1 MKKPMCISLRNGE
14 KIYVNGAVLRVD
26 RKVTLELINDVTFL
40 LESQVMQVADATTP
54 LRQLYFVVQLML
66 MNPQDVT
73 DAKAV
78 YWEQHTALRRVSGNA
93 DILGGLA
100 VIGELVEAKRYHD
113 ALRKIR
119 ALFDVEQTILA
130 DVTPPEDVPA
140 IAPNEPSN
148 EQPNDQSRPVAV
160 A

>member
-1 MKKPMCISLRNGE
+1 MKKPMCISLRTGE

-40 LESQVMQVADATTP
+40 LESQVMQVEEATTP

-66 MNPQDVT
+66 MSPNDIEQ
-73 DAKAV
+73 AKAV
-78 YWEQHTALRRVSGNA
+78 FRHQRCALYAVANNV
-93 DILGGLA
+93 DLLKGLD
-100 VIGELVEAKRYHD
+100 VIDDLVEARRYYE

-119 ALFDVEQTILA
+119 ALFDIEQSILSTA
-130 DVTPPEDVPA
+130 ETMLL
-140 IAPNEPSN
+140 
-148 EQPNDQSRPVAV
+148 PVAV